1 MTGSD
6 LDGAAASLL
15 RVRGEQLLVV
25 SNRGPVEFVLDDD
38 GKLTEHRGAG
48 GLVSALAALTPRLDT
63 ATWICAPRTEG
74 DRRFARALHATTT
87 VGGPPTRMRIKM
99 LPVEE
104 EEFSQYYSVVANPIL
119 WFVQHGLWD
128 LSNAPNIT
136 TAERAAFERGYR
148 PVNQRFAD
156 AIVDAVESWNGPSQV
171 MIQDY
176 HLYLVAGMVRQRC
189 RQADLS
195 HFVHI
200 PWPQP
205 DGWRVLPSWLREPVF
220 MGLLGNDIVTFQT
233 DRDADHFVEGCHELL
248 GLPTSS
254 ADRTVQFGGREVR
267 VRSHPISVDP
277 ALLAVLAS
285 TDEVVGLRRELGN
298 ARREHLILRVDRMDV
313 SKNILRGFL
322 AYDRLLEKHPDL
334 AGRVTFLALLQPS
347 RHDVAEYAEYADRIL
362 RVVADVNLKHG
373 NVDWQ
378 PIDLRVGEN
387 LSLAL
392 AAYDTFDV
400 LFVNAVCDGMNLV
413 AKEGMVLNRRNGV
426 LVLSEHTGAHDE
438 IGRFAVSVHPVDI
451 EAQADALYEG
461 LFMDDVERRDR
472 HDACV
477 EAIRRADLS
486 AWFDSQLRDLKGLTS
501 PARRKFLDPAEPAT
515 PQAAQPAK
523 PSLSVMT
530 A

>member
-1 MTGSD
+1 MAGTD
-6 LDGAAASLL
+6 VDGTSSGEPLV

-25 SNRGPVEFVLDDD
+25 SNRGPIEFALDVD
-38 GKLTEHRGAG
+38 GNLTEHRGAG
-48 GLVSALAALTPRLDT
+48 GLVSALAALTPHTDA
-63 ATWICAPRTEG
+63 ATWICAPQTDD
-74 DRRFARALHATTT
+74 DRGFARTPALHATMTA
-87 VGGPPTRMRIKM
+87 GEPPSLMRIKM
-99 LPVEE
+99 LPVGE
-104 EEFSQYYSVVANPIL
+104 EEFAQYYSVVANPIL

-136 TAERAAFERGYR
+136 SAERAAFEEGYR
-148 PVNQRFAD
+148 AVNQRFAD
-156 AIVDAVESWNGPSQV
+156 AIVDAVEAWNGPSLV

-176 HLYLVAGMVRQRC
+176 HLYLVGGMVRQRC
-189 RQADLS
+189 READLD

-205 DGWRVLPSWLREPVF
+205 DGWRVLPSWLRDPVF
-220 MGLLGNDIVTFQT
+220 TGLLGNDIVTFQT
-233 DRDADHFVEGCHELL
+233 DRDADHFVEGCREFL
-248 GLPTSS
+248 GLPASR
-254 ADRTVQFGGREVR
+254 ADRVVQFGGREVR
-267 VRSHPISVDP
+267 VRCNPISVDP
-277 ALLAVLAS
+277 EQLAAQAS
-285 TDEVVGLRRELGN
+285 TDEVIGLRQELAN
-298 ARREHLILRVDRMDV
+298 ARREHLILRVDRMDL

-347 RHDVAEYAEYADRIL
+347 RQDVAEYAEYAERIL

-400 LFVNAVCDGMNLV
+400 LLVNAVSDGMNLV
-413 AKEGMVLNRRNGV
+413 AKEGMVLNGRNGV

-438 IGRFAVSVHPVDI
+438 IGRFALSVHPVDI
-451 EAQADALYEG
+451 EAQADALHEG
-461 LFMDDVERRDR
+461 LFMAEPERRER
-472 HDACV
+472 HTACV

-486 AWFDSQLRDLKGLTS
+486 TWFERQLRDLKALAS
-501 PARRKFLDPAEPAT
+501 PAGPSFAEPVAAEPASS
-515 PQAAQPAK
+515 PA
-523 PSLSVMT
+523 SLSALT